1 MRRSKGFTL
10 VELIIVIVV
19 LGVLSATAAP
29 QFINFSND
37 AETSR
42 LHGLEASLK
51 SALDMTYGKAAIQGI
66 EKQSATCLGG
76 KFDDV
81 NISCPD
87 GGILLFYGYP
97 APKESALSQVI
108 QLDDWAVSEV
118 GIGNVIGLA
127 ADEDSLM
134 NCYVNYI
141 GATSTSE
148 PEVKVYADNC

>member
-19 LGVLSATAAP
+19 LGVLSVTAAP
-29 QFINFSND
+29 QFINFSSD
-37 AETSR
+37 AEKSR
-42 LHGLEASLK
+42 LHGLEASLQ
-51 SALDMTYGKAAIQGI
+51 SALDITYSKAAIQGI
-66 EKQSATCLGG
+66 EQQSATCLGG

-108 QLDDWAVSEV
+108 HLDDWVVSEV
-118 GIGNVIGLA
+118 GIGNVIGIA

-134 NCYVNYI
+134 TCHVNYI
-141 GATSTSE
+141 GATATSA